1 MLIFNKKY
9 IKESLKY
16 LLRSS
21 FFINKYV
28 EEIDALYEMTPME
41 LKMRNEK
48 RFLEI
53 FNKAFTSSAYYRNL
67 CKSVGVTSIDDIKHI
82 EDIVKLPILTK
93 DILKKHGK
101 ELLTCKEMG
110 LIKNH
115 TSGTTG
121 TPLTV
126 YQDWKSVWREQA
138 YFVCYRKRCGYN
150 YGEPMVSLRG
160 NLGRN
165 DISLKVHVSNTLFL
179 SSYNINENT
188 AETYYQLIEKHHPK
202 AIEGYPSSLYNLAL
216 VLRDKGLECHIPVA
230 FTSSETLHD
239 YQRNLIEKTFH
250 TQIYDHYG
258 TTERTIRLEESFGH
272 DGYFED
278 PGYGIEEYHDDYV
291 ITTSLI
297 NDTFPLIRY
306 KTNDRVVLKPNTILT
321 HASEPMV
328 KRVEGRSVSFIIGK
342 DGTKY
347 SDAALTFIFKETHGV
362 RLAQFV
368 QNEVGKIFLNV
379 VPESNFSE
387 KDKDEILKNIDQKI
401 GKENIDVD
409 FRLINE
415 SQMQYTKR
423 NKLALVISNL

>member
-1 MLIFNKKY
+1 MKKY
-9 IKESLKY
+9 ITESLKY
-16 LLRSS
+16 LLRTRP
-21 FFINKYV
+21 FIGKYV
-28 EEIDALYEMTPME
+28 AEIDAMYAMSPEE
-41 LKMRNEK
+41 LRAKNER

-53 FNKAFTSSAYYRNL
+53 FRKAYVHSEYYRGL
-67 CKSVGVTSIDDIKHI
+67 CSSHGVTSIDDIQHL

-93 DILKKHGK
+93 DILKAHGK
-101 ELLTCKEMG
+101 ELLTRKERG
-110 LIKNH
+110 LMKNH

-126 YQDWKSVWREQA
+126 WQDWASVWREQA

-179 SSYNINENT
+179 SSYNINEHT
-188 AETYYQLIEKHHPK
+188 AETYHQLIEMHHPK

-239 YQRNLIEKTFH
+239 YQRSLVEKIFH

-258 TTERTIRLEESFGH
+258 TTERTIRLEESFDH

-297 NDTFPLIRY
+297 NDAFPLIRY
-306 KTNDRVVLKPNTILT
+306 KTNDRVVLKDTALKTKENFI
-321 HASEPMV
+321 E
-328 KRVEGRSVSFIIGK
+328 RVEGRSISYIVGK

-347 SDAALTFIFKETHGV
+347 SDAALTFVFKDVHGV

-368 QNEVGKIFLNV
+368 QNEVGKIILNV
-379 VPESNFSE
+379 VPENVFSE
-387 KDKDEILKNIDQKI
+387 KDKEGILEYIDQKI
-401 GKENIDVD
+401 GKENMDVD
-409 FRLINE
+409 FRLIDE

>member
-1 MLIFNKKY
+1 MKKY
-9 IKESLKY
+9 IIESLKY
-16 LLRSS
+16 LLRTRT
-21 FFINKYV
+21 FIGKYV
-28 EEIDALYEMTPME
+28 AEIDAMYAMSPEE
-41 LKMRNEK
+41 LKARNER

-53 FNKAFTSSAYYRNL
+53 FRKAYTHSLYYREL
-67 CKSVGVTSIDDIKHI
+67 CNSQGVTSADDIQHL

-93 DILKKHGK
+93 DMLKAHGK
-101 ELLTCKEMG
+101 ELLTRKERG
-110 LIKNH
+110 LMKNH

-126 YQDWKSVWREQA
+126 WQDWASVWREQA

-188 AETYYQLIEKHHPK
+188 AETYHRLIEKHHPK

-258 TTERTIRLEESFGH
+258 TTERTIRLEESFDH

-347 SDAALTFIFKETHGV
+347 SDAALTFIFKEAYGV

-409 FRLINE
+409 FRLIDE
-415 SQMQYTKR
+415 SQMQYSKR